1 MPVAALIAGLAGLA
15 GAGVAAGVARKQQEE
30 KRELQEKQRQQSLQD
45 RAHDENYNSPSAQ
58 KNRLLQAGLSPTQF
72 GSVSPTDSSGAVP
85 EYSPS
90 DEGYSNL
97 INATEM
103 GVNSVPQ
110 AMQLQMAKELN
121 DAQINNLNSEVAKR
135 GADKRNIE
143 LINKKM
149 SATLENEIEQSYLDT
164 MLKRSSLRKDVAI
177 ISNLVADGKL
187 KGAQYD
193 CAMQSL
199 KLAEATYDDMVRMA
213 HAQAENAELD
223 GKIKD
228 YQLNFTMPQELAE
241 SVTRIKKMTQDINES
256 VSRVRVNNQ
265 QVVSMRNSDYREFE
279 RLDADIKKIQVE
291 ILNIDYQNGL
301 LEFRNKHA
309 QEQYDNEVKRI
320 AAEIEKTGADAEL
333 AKKQASWYAF
343 KQVTSTLND
352 LSNTAVRAYAA
363 YSTAGVS
370 EVLSNGASLFT
381 TTPTVGTT
389 PVTYYGN

>member
-15 GAGVAAGVARKQQEE
+15 GAGVAAGVARKQMEE

-58 KNRLLQAGLSPTQF
+58 KNRLIQAGLSPTQF

-135 GADKRNIE
+135 GSDKHNVD

-177 ISNLVADGKL
+177 ISNLVAEGKL

-213 HAQAENAELD
+213 KAKADNAELD
-223 GKIKD
+223 SKIKD

-241 SVTRIKKMTQDINES
+241 SLMRIKKMSQDIHES
-256 VSRVRVNNQ
+256 ASRVHLNNQ
-265 QVVSMRNSDYREFE
+265 QVISMRNSDVREFE
-279 RLDADIKKIQVE
+279 RLDADIKKIQQE
-291 ILNIDYQNGL
+291 ILYLDYQNGL

-320 AAEIEKTGADAEL
+320 TAEIAKTGADAEL

-343 KQVTSTLND
+343 NQVWNSVVDACNIGI
-352 LSNTAVRAYAA
+352 RGFAA
-363 YSTAGVS
+363 YSSAGVS

-381 TTPTVGTT
+381 STPTVGTT